1 MNKCMTLKPY
11 LVLLL
16 FTLFVA
22 QAVAQDSRVTVNL
35 RDVSLVDVFNA
46 IEEQTTY
53 RFSYR
58 NVTVSPERNITVSRA
73 NVPVSTLLSEVLAGR
88 NLGHNIVS
96 NQSIVI
102 YELRSASEQNTQSIT
117 VQGRVV
123 DIFGDPVIG
132 ASVVD
137 VNNPSLGA
145 VTNFDGEYTLSG
157 VRSNSALA
165 FSFIGMTT
173 QTINVGGRTTIN
185 VTMDDD
191 AATLGEVV
199 VTALGMTRE
208 ARSLGYAISSI
219 SGADMTAGR
228 ESNMMSALAGR
239 VAGVSISGT
248 SAGPSG
254 SQRVVIRGASQLTG
268 SNQPLF
274 VIDGVPMDNTQ
285 LGEAGR
291 WGGFDLGDGLS
302 SLNPDDIESVSVL
315 RGAAAAAL
323 YGSRASNGV
332 ILITTRQGRAQ
343 DNIGIEI
350 TTSLDAVTMLTRL
363 NDYQRVFG
371 QGRNGQLPMTLQDA
385 TSTTVSAWGAKLD
398 PDIDIMIFNG
408 QRHAFQNVENNIMS
422 FFRTGLTLTNAIAMS
437 GGNETSAFRVS
448 ISDMRNID
456 IVPNSDMSRTTFMV
470 RGDTRLGKRMR
481 VESRVNYT
489 NEIVN
494 NRPALSDSP
503 GNVGLSLIGL
513 APNFHQSW
521 LGENYIDEFGRYID
535 WNGGNRYRI
544 NPYWI
549 MSQTMNHSVRDR
561 VMGHI
566 QLNYEINDWLNL
578 RVRSG
583 TDFFNFTL
591 TDFQARYTPNAES
604 GRMAEHRIYVQE
616 TNHEAVLSF
625 NRRFDINHNS
635 LDVGAFVGGNI
646 QQNRSQGIV
655 NVGRD
660 QVLPGVISIAN
671 YQMHD
676 TPAPLFRAK
685 QVNSL
690 FGAVNLGWNDFL
702 YLDFTIRNDVSSTLH
717 RDYRSYVYPSVSGS
731 FVFTSLFDLRST
743 PISFGRVRASWAQ
756 VGGDTDP
763 YQLSMNYNLANFTFH
778 GTALGQIQG
787 NTLLN
792 PRLKPTTTVAHELG
806 FDIRFFNNRIG
817 LDVTYYNQATRDQ
830 IMRLPI
836 SRTSGFSYAMI
847 NAGEIVNRGLEVTLN
862 AAMVQTRDFDWNANF
877 NFSLLQSQVTS
888 LHPEVEHFE
897 LAQARWANA
906 FIYATAGQA
915 FGSIMGPGFA
925 RCPNGEIIHQNGLP
939 TFSNELQVF
948 GNGVH
953 NLVMGLGNNIRW
965 RRINAGVL
973 FDGRFGAQI
982 YSMSDMLAHANGN
995 AMRTLEGREGWNDSE
1010 EQRMAANV
1018 SLAEWTPTGGKVG
1031 QGVMNIG
1038 TAENPVFV
1046 PNDVYVNPQSYWTT
1060 IMTNTAEPFIHNAS
1074 FIKLRELTLSYDI
1087 NPRIFGNNF
1096 IQSASLSLYGRN
1108 LFILYSNLKNIDP
1121 ESNYNSGNGQGFE
1134 HGSLPSRRNFGMALN
1149 LRF

>member
-1 MNKCMTLKPY
+1 MNKCMRLKPY
-11 LVLLL
+11 LVLTLFFL
-16 FTLFVA
+16 FTAQIVVA
-22 QAVAQDSRVTVNL
+22 QGNRVTVNL
-35 RDVSLVDVFNA
+35 RNVSLGEVFNA
-46 IEEQTTY
+46 IEQQTSY

-58 NVTVSPERNITVSRA
+58 DVVVSTERNVSVSRTDA
-73 NVPVSTLLSEVLAGR
+73 PVSSVLDEVLAGR
-88 NLGHNIVS
+88 NLGYNIVS
-96 NQSIVI
+96 GQSIVI
-102 YELRSASEQNTQSIT
+102 YDLRPETAQAPQAIT
-117 VQGRVV
+117 VRGRVV
-123 DIFGDPVIG
+123 DTSGEPVIG
-132 ASVVD
+132 ATIVEAGGTGV
-137 VNNPSLGA
+137 GTI
-145 VTNFDGEYTLSG
+145 TNLDGEYTLQG
-157 VRSNSALA
+157 VQSDGVLV
-165 FSFIGMTT
+165 FSFMGMQP
-173 QTINVGGRTTIN
+173 QTINIGGRTNIN
-185 VTMDDD
+185 VTLSED
-191 AATLGEVV
+191 AELLGEVV
-199 VTALGMTRE
+199 VTALGITRE
-208 ARSLGYAISSI
+208 ARSLGYAISTV
-219 SGADMTAGR
+219 SGADITAGR

-239 VAGVSISGT
+239 VAGVNISGT

-274 VIDGVPMDNTQ
+274 VIDGIPMDNTQ
-285 LGEAGR
+285 LGQASQ

-302 SLNPDDIESVSVL
+302 SLNPDDIESISVL

-332 ILITTRQGRAQ
+332 ILITTRQGTAQ
-343 DNIGIEI
+343 ENLGIEF

-371 QGRNGQLPMTLQDA
+371 QGRNGQIPLNISDA
-385 TSTTVSAWGAKLD
+385 RTTTVSAWGAKLD
-398 PDIDIMIFNG
+398 PDMDIMIFNG
-408 QRHAFQNVENNIMS
+408 QMRPYRNLENNIMS
-422 FFRTGLTLTNAIAMS
+422 FFRTGLTLTNSLAMS

-448 ISDMRNID
+448 ISDMRNQD

-470 RGDTRLGKRMR
+470 RGDTRLGNRMR
-481 VESRVNYT
+481 VEARVNYT
-489 NEIVN
+489 SETVN

-535 WNGGNRYRI
+535 WNGNPWRT
-544 NPYWI
+544 NPYWV
-549 MSQTMNHSVRDR
+549 MSQTMNHSTRDR

-578 RVRSG
+578 RVRGG
-583 TDFFNFTL
+583 TDFFNFNW
-591 TDFQARYTPNAES
+591 TDFQARYTPLAES
-604 GRMAEHRIYVQE
+604 GRMVQQRINVRE
-616 TNHEAVLSF
+616 NNFEAMLSF
-625 NRRFDINHNS
+625 NRRFEINDNS

-646 QQNRSQGIV
+646 QYGRSEGTTV
-655 NVGRD
+655 AGTG
-660 QVLPGVISIAN
+660 QVLPGLISISN
-671 YQMHD
+671 YEQFAS
-676 TPAPLFRAK
+676 PLPLFRER

-702 YLDFTIRNDVSSTLH
+702 YLDFTLRNDVSSTLH
-717 RDYRSYVYPSVSGS
+717 RDYRSYIYPSVSGS
-731 FVFTSLFDLRST
+731 FVFTSLFDLRNT

-763 YQLSMNYNLANFTFH
+763 YMLSMTYNLQNFTFH
-778 GTALGQIQG
+778 GSALGQIQG
-787 NTLLN
+787 NVLLN

-830 IMRLPI
+830 IIRLPI

-862 AAMVQTRDFDWNANF
+862 AIPVRTRDFEWSTNF
-877 NFSLLQSQVTS
+877 NLAVLNNEVTS
-888 LHPEVEHFE
+888 LHPDVEHFE

-906 FIYATAGQA
+906 FIYATVGQA
-915 FGSIMGPGFA
+915 FGTIMGPGFA
-925 RCPNGEIIHQNGLP
+925 RCPNGEVIFQNGLP

-953 NLVMGLGNNIRW
+953 NLVMGFGNNFRW

-973 FDGRFGAQI
+973 FDGRFGAKI
-982 YSMSDMLAHANGN
+982 YSMSDMLAHANGI
-995 AMRTLEGREGWNDSE
+995 AMNTLEGREGWNNSE
-1010 EQRMAANV
+1010 EQRRAAN
-1018 SLAEWTPTGGKVG
+1018 AAPANWTPTGGKIG

-1038 TAENPVFV
+1038 TAENPIFV
-1046 PNDVYVNPQSYWTT
+1046 PNDVYVNPQDYWTT
-1060 IMTNTAEPFIHNAS
+1060 IMTNTAEPFIHDAS
-1074 FIKLRELTLSYDI
+1074 FIKLRELTLSYNI

-1096 IQSASLSLYGRN
+1096 IQSASLSFYGRN
-1108 LFILYSNLKNIDP
+1108 LFILHSNLKNIDP